1 MSQNPSN
8 KMSKKTLVDL
18 GGAADTHPSPL
29 NPIVQI
35 IGWCHPLFR
44 VGISCPGNPG
54 SAAEIETV
62 LLI

>member
-1 MSQNPSN
+1 
-8 KMSKKTLVDL
+8 MSKKTLVDL